1 MTLDFHEFG
10 NEEYELRFEKARGLI
25 NRYGF
30 DAILVGDEK
39 NYRYFTGDRPPT
51 KNRPTFVLLPLK
63 GDPIVIASD
72 FGAKT
77 AKFITSISDV
87 RGYPMPFKYHVVA
100 EAIRSLGVKRVGVE
114 YDDRIFGAFHSPMQ
128 WGEFDRMKSNLPE
141 VEFSDA
147 SKLLWE
153 LRLIKTEMEIEC
165 LKKAAEI
172 TSEAFRR
179 TFAEA
184 IEGMGEKEVA
194 ALFSSHMALLG
205 ADIPFRGKP
214 GPSSLVILDAN
225 HSPGDPPI
233 PTEKPLQKGDILH
246 IDGGAVYKGY
256 CSDFTRLGVVGEPTP
271 RQIEEW
277 KKARELVRENIRRL
291 KPGTQFK
298 TLTCHFHG
306 IGLDAIEAPFGGMV
320 GKPVHGEWAV
330 REGMAICVEQNNYL
344 DTGEVFAYEDIAV
357 VRRDGPEVITLA
369 DPGLQKIRTLG

>member
-100 EAIRSLGVKRVGVE
+100 EVIRSLGVKRVGVE

-153 LRLIKTEMEIEC
+153 LRLIKTEAEIEC

-320 GKPVHGEWAV
+320 GNPVHGEWAV

-344 DTGEVFAYEDIAV
+344 DTGEIFAYEDIAV

>member
-1 MTLDFHEFG
+1 MALDFHEFSK
-10 NEEYELRFEKARGLI
+10 EEYELRFEKARSLMNQYGLE
-25 NRYGF
+25 
-30 DAILVGDEK
+30 AILVGDEK

-51 KNRPTFVLLPLK
+51 KNRPTFILLPLM

-77 AKFITSISDV
+77 AKFITYVSDV
-87 RGYPMPFKYHVVA
+87 RGYPMPFNFGIVA
-100 EAIRSLGVKRVGVE
+100 DAIRSLGVRRVGVE

-128 WGEFDRMKSNLPE
+128 WGEFDRMKCDLSN
-141 VEFSDA
+141 VEFHDA
-147 SKLLWE
+147 STLLWE
-153 LRLIKTEMEIEC
+153 LRLIKTEAEVEC
-165 LKKAAEI
+165 LKKAAAI

-184 IEGMGEKEVA
+184 KEGMREKDVA
-194 ALFSSHMALLG
+194 TLVVSHMALLG

-214 GPSSLVILDAN
+214 GPGSLVILDAN
-225 HSPGDPPI
+225 HSPGEPPI

-256 CSDFTRLGVVGEPTP
+256 CSDFTRLGVVGEPTK

-277 KKARELVRENIRRL
+277 RRARELVEENIGRL
-291 KPGTQFK
+291 KPGVQFK

-320 GKPVHGEWAV
+320 GKAVHGEWPV
-330 REGMAICVEQNNYL
+330 REGMVLCVEQNNYL

-357 VRRDGPEVITLA
+357 IRKDGPEVITWA
-369 DPGLQKIRTLG
+369 DPSLQRIRTVG

>member
-1 MTLDFHEFG
+1 MLDFHEFSQ
-10 NEEYELRFEKARGLI
+10 EEYELRFEKARDLMH
-25 NRYGF
+25 RHQF
-30 DAILVGDEK
+30 DAILVGDEM

-77 AKFITSISDV
+77 AKFITYISDV
-87 RGYPMPFKYHVVA
+87 RGYPMPFSYGIVA
-100 EAIRSLGVKRVGVE
+100 EAIRHLGVKRVGVE
-114 YDDRIFGAFHSPMQ
+114 IDDEIFGSFRFPMQ
-128 WGEFDRMKSNLPE
+128 WGEFDRMKKGLPG

-153 LRLIKTEMEIEC
+153 LRLIKTEAEIEC
-165 LKKAAEI
+165 LKKSADI
-172 TSEAFRR
+172 TSEAYRM

-184 IEGMGEKEVA
+184 YEGMRERAVA

-214 GPSSLVILDAN
+214 GPSSLVIVDAN
-225 HSPGDPPI
+225 HSPGEPPI
-233 PTEKPLQKGDILH
+233 PTEKPLRRGDILH

-256 CSDFTRLGVVGEPTP
+256 CSDFSRLGVVGEPTK
-271 RQIEEW
+271 RQLGEW
-277 KKARELVRENIRRL
+277 KKARDLVAENIGRL
-291 KPGTQFK
+291 KPGIQFK

-320 GKPVHGEWAV
+320 GSPVHGEWAV
-330 REGMAICVEQNNYL
+330 REGMVLCVEQNNYL
-344 DTGEVFAYEDIAV
+344 DTGEVFAYEDTAV
-357 VRRDGPEVITLA
+357 VRKDGAEVITLA
-369 DPGLQKIRTLG
+369 DAGVQNIRVTG

>member
-1 MTLDFHEFG
+1 VTLDFHEFSK
-10 NEEYELRFEKARGLI
+10 EEYELRFEKARSLMNG
-25 NRYGF
+25 YGF
-30 DAILVGDEK
+30 DGILVGDEK

-72 FGAKT
+72 FGART
-77 AKFITSISDV
+77 AKFITYVSDI
-87 RGYPMPFKYHVVA
+87 RGYPMPFTYRMVA
-100 EAIRSLGVKRVGVE
+100 DAIRSIGVKRVGVE

-128 WGEFDRMKSNLPE
+128 WGEFDRMKSDLSG

-153 LRLIKTEMEIEC
+153 LRLIKTEAEIEC
-165 LKKAAEI
+165 LKMAADI

-184 IEGMGEKEVA
+184 KEGMEEKEVA
-194 ALFSSHMALLG
+194 ALFLSHIALLG

-225 HSPGDPPI
+225 HSPGEPPI
-233 PTEKPLQKGDILH
+233 PTGNPLEKGDILH
-246 IDGGAVYKGY
+246 IDGGAIYRGY
-256 CSDFTRLGVVGEPTP
+256 CSDFTRLGVVGEPTE
-271 RQIEEW
+271 RQIREW
-277 KKARELVRENIRRL
+277 ERARGLVDENIRRL
-291 KPGTQFK
+291 KPGIQFN
-298 TLTCHFHG
+298 TMTCHFHG

-320 GKPVHGEWAV
+320 GKPVHGDWAV
-330 REGMAICVEQNNYL
+330 REGMVICVEQNNYL

-357 VRRDGPEVITLA
+357 VRKEGPEVITLA
-369 DPGLQKIRTLG
+369 DPGLQRIRVIR

>member
-1 MTLDFHEFG
+1 MVLDFHEFSQ
-10 NEEYELRFEKARGLI
+10 EEYELRFEKAWGLMH
-25 NRYGF
+25 RYGF

-63 GDPIVIASD
+63 GNPVMIASD

-77 AKFITSISDV
+77 AKFITYIFDV
-87 RGYPMPFKYHVVA
+87 RGYPMPFSYGIVA
-100 EAIRSLGVKRVGVE
+100 EAIRSLGANRVGVE

-128 WGEFDRMKSNLPE
+128 WGEFDRMKNDLSGI
-141 VEFSDA
+141 EFPDA
-147 SKLLWE
+147 SDLLWE
-153 LRLIKTEMEIEC
+153 LRLIKTQAEIEC
-165 LKKAAEI
+165 LKKAADI

-184 IEGMGEKEVA
+184 KEGMREKEVA

-225 HSPGDPPI
+225 HPPGNPPI

-246 IDGGAVYKGY
+246 IDGGAIYKGY
-256 CSDFTRLGVVGEPTP
+256 CSDFTRLGVVGEPTE
-271 RQIEEW
+271 RQIGEW
-277 KKARELVRENIRRL
+277 KKVRELVEENISRL
-291 KPGTQFK
+291 KPGIQFK
-298 TLTCHFHG
+298 TMTCHFHG
-306 IGLDAIEAPFGGMV
+306 IGLDAVEAPFGGMV

-357 VRRDGPEVITLA
+357 VRKDGPEVITLA
-369 DPGLQKIRTLG
+369 DPGLQKIRAIE